1 MPNKTQI
8 DKNKNNYK
16 YQDFEDRTTNFA
28 KRIIRLCR
36 TLLKDSI
43 NNPLF
48 NQIIR
53 SSGSIGANY
62 REANE
67 AVGRKDFIY
76 RLRIARKEAKETHHW
91 LELIKEAN
99 PEFVNK
105 MENLFQEIREIRNI
119 LSAMISKS
127 EKK

>member
-1 MPNKTQI
+1 M
-8 DKNKNNYK
+8 DKKQNDYK
-16 YQDFEDRTTNFA
+16 YQNFEDRTTDFA

-36 TLLKDSI
+36 ALPKDSI
-43 NNPLF
+43 NNPLL
-48 NQIIR
+48 NQVVR

-76 RLRIARKEAKETHHW
+76 RLRIARKEAKETNHW
-91 LELIKEAN
+91 LELLKEAN
-99 PEFVNK
+99 LEFSERMK
-105 MENLFQEIREIRNI
+105 ELFQEVKEIRSI

>member
-1 MPNKTQI
+1 M
-8 DKNKNNYK
+8 DKKQNNYK
-16 YQDFEDRTTNFA
+16 YQDFENRTTDFA

-36 TLLKDSI
+36 ALLKDSI

-48 NQIIR
+48 SQIVR

-67 AVGRKDFIY
+67 AVGRKDFLY
-76 RLRIARKEAKETHHW
+76 RLRVARKEAKETHHW
-91 LELIKEAN
+91 LELLQEAN
-99 PEFVNK
+99 LEFSK
-105 MENLFQEIREIRNI
+105 RMEELFKEVVEIRNI

>member
-1 MPNKTQI
+1 M
-8 DKNKNNYK
+8 DKKQNNYK
-16 YQDFEDRTTNFA
+16 FQEFENRTTDFA
-28 KRIIRLCR
+28 KKIIRLCR
-36 TLLKDSI
+36 SLPKDSI
-43 NNPLF
+43 NNPIF
-48 NQIIR
+48 SQIVR

-67 AVGRKDFIY
+67 AISRKDFLY

-91 LELIKEAN
+91 LELLKEAN
-99 PEFVNK
+99 LEVSEK
-105 MENLFQEIREIRNI
+105 MENLFREVIEIRNI